1 MGIIASTGPNTIGG
15 IEMKRAITA
24 VLVLLTTVGAVAHGV
39 EDSAAVAE
47 VTRSLEQIASEVQ
60 ALITQEKINSLFDQY
75 RKLVDFGVTYQPR
88 LVAPND
94 LAAKLDEK
102 HLKLY
107 AGLKLFDAIYAATF
121 MKRQEVADSVKAIE
135 DVQTALDLRSYAD
148 LSGRFLET
156 LKKAAAEP
164 ESIDVQ
170 KLIEQLS
177 ADFVSE
183 VPALMA
189 NEKSA
194 DYLIDGLYA
203 FLIQMSYVTGSL
215 MAGDTSL
222 QIEKGFDQLTVPAN
236 RQMVLDVFKAFDR
249 MDEQIRVSGETVDKL
264 AVVQQ
269 ACYLVEAE
277 RSGKLTDEDA
287 EKDWTAMA
295 ATVNAIRDS
304 IISPDAE

>member
-1 MGIIASTGPNTIGG
+1 
-15 IEMKRAITA
+15 MKRAITA
-24 VLVLLTTVGAVAHGV
+24 VLVLLTTVGAVAQGV

-215 MAGDTSL
+215 MAGDNSL

>member
-1 MGIIASTGPNTIGG
+1 
-15 IEMKRAITA
+15 MKRAITA
-24 VLVLLTTVGAVAHGV
+24 VLVLLTTVGAVAQGV